1 MSTTLASI
9 DTQHGDMIH
18 DVQYDYYAKRLATCS
33 SDRTIKIFDI
43 NGDSYQLSYT
53 LTAHEGPVWQIA
65 WAHPRFGIIIASC
78 SYDGTVLIHKEISS
92 NNWMK
97 IYEHKFHDSSVNSIS
112 WAPHEYG
119 LILACASSDG
129 KVSTLEYKEGSWY
142 SKHFQNDSLGCNA
155 VSWAPYGALG
165 SVGSDGSHFRLL
177 VTGSCDNVV
186 RIWKYSEVN
195 DTWEKESK
203 VGLSPH
209 TDWVRDVAWAP
220 NSAMPYNII
229 ASCSEDRTVYIWR
242 NKDASSEWTSTLLK
256 TFDAPVWRVSWST
269 SGNVL
274 AVSSGDHKVT
284 LWKQSIDESWIQI
297 SNLDDSSK

>member
-43 NGDSYQLSYT
+43 NGDSYHLSYT
-53 LTAHEGPVWQIA
+53 LSAHEGPVWQIA

-78 SYDGTVLIHKEISS
+78 SYD
-92 NNWMK
+92 
-97 IYEHKFHDSSVNSIS
+97 VNSIA

-129 KVSTLEYKEGSWY
+129 KVSTLECKEGSWI
-142 SKHFQNDSLGCNA
+142 SKHFQNDSLGTNA

-165 SVGSDGSHFRLL
+165 SVGSDGSHYRLL

-220 NSAMPYNII
+220 NSAIPYNII

-242 NKDASSEWTSTLLK
+242 NKDAGSEWTSTLLK